1 LQKFFGSFFQK
12 RTERKHF
19 FLNKEAK
26 TFGYLRGLLPDL
38 LLVLT
43 TIVWG
48 GSFLATR
55 RGIAHASPLIFV
67 ALRFGVAAMTIQ
79 LLTRPRMA
87 KATRAEWRAGWMLGA
102 GMLGIY
108 GFQAFGMLTV
118 ESGRTA
124 FISSLYVPLVPLL
137 QLALL
142 RRLPPAGVWIGIGVA
157 FAGLVLLAG
166 PQSGASAPRLGQA
179 LVLAAALCAACEILL
194 IGHVAPHCD
203 PRRLA
208 VIECLIVAALSLA
221 LSRALGEPWPAA
233 AAAWIVPGVALG
245 LASSFLQIAVNWAQ
259 RTVPAARATL
269 IYALEPVWAGLVG
282 AWGGEHMDRMQI
294 AGAALILLALV
305 ISARH
310 RADA

>member
-1 LQKFFGSFFQK
+1 MLS
-12 RTERKHF
+12 R
-19 FLNKEAK
+19 
-26 TFGYLRGLLPDL
+26 LLPDA

-55 RGIAHASPLIFV
+55 RGIAHVSPLMFV
-67 ALRFGVAAMTIQ
+67 ALRFAVAAVVIP

-87 KATRAEWRAGWMLGA
+87 QTTRAEWRAGLMLGA

-108 GFQAFGMLTV
+108 GFQGFGMLTV

-124 FISSLYVPLVPLL
+124 FISSLYVPLVPLM

-166 PQSGASAPRLGQA
+166 PQAGSTSPRVGELM
-179 LVLAAALCAACEILL
+179 VLAAAVCAACEILL
-194 IGHVAPHCD
+194 IGHFAPRCD

-208 VIECLIVAALSLA
+208 VIECLVVAALALA
-221 LSRALGEPWPAA
+221 LSRALGEPWPCAD
-233 AAAWIVPGVALG
+233 AAWIVPGAALG
-245 LASSFLQIAVNWAQ
+245 LASAFLQIAVNWAQ
-259 RTVPAARATL
+259 RTVPPARATL
-269 IYALEPVWAGLVG
+269 IYALEPVWAGIVG
-282 AWGGEHMDRMQI
+282 AWAGEQMDRLQVLG
-294 AGAALILLALV
+294 AGLIVLALV
-305 ISARH
+305 ISARN
-310 RADA
+310 RGPAALG